1 VPESRLKRL
10 VVTVELL
17 LEGDREDFMRLVA
30 ENAATSLQDEPG
42 CHQFDVSIDCAD
54 DGKVFLYE
62 VYEGDTAFS
71 AHLASPH
78 YAAFAARTTGMIARK
93 HVRRFWLTAG

>member
-1 VPESRLKRL
+1 VPESQPTRL

-17 LEGDREDFMRLVA
+17 LDGDREDFMRLVA
-30 ENAATSLQDEPG
+30 ENAATSLHDEPG

-54 DGKVFLYE
+54 DRKVFLYE
-62 VYEGDTAFS
+62 VYEGDAAFS

-93 HVRRFWLTAG
+93 HVRRFWLKAG